1 MSAPLLVQAV
11 LTPHELSSIQASLAS
26 ARFVDGRVSASGPAR
41 EQKHVLQLDRS
52 DNAQRAPG
60 ELVAKALLRDARV
73 QTFAFPRSLRHPS
86 INRYEAG
93 MSYGPHLDAPILH
106 GAAPMRADVSVTVF
120 LSEPADY
127 AGGELVI
134 GEGVG
139 AMSVKAAAGD
149 AVLYPS
155 GAIHHVN
162 EVTAGVRLVAVTWIE
177 SLVRDPGQ
185 RRLLFDLGE
194 GIAAVERE
202 SPATPALLKLRACH
216 QNLLR
221 SWAESPGGR

>member
-26 ARFVDGRVSASGPAR
+26 ARFVDGRVSATGPAR
-41 EQKHVLQLDRS
+41 EQKHVLQLDRT

-60 ELVAKALLRDARV
+60 ELVAKALLRHPRV
-73 QTFAFPRSLRHPS
+73 QAFAHPRTLRHPT
-86 INRYEAG
+86 INRYEEG
-93 MSYGPHLDAPILH
+93 MRYGPHLDAPILH
-106 GAAPMRADVSVTVF
+106 GSPPMRADVSVTVF
-120 LSEPADY
+120 LSEPTEY

-134 GEGVG
+134 GEGAG
-139 AMSVKAAAGD
+139 ALSVKAAAGD

-155 GAIHHVN
+155 GSIHQVS
-162 EVTAGVRLVAVTWIE
+162 EVSSGVRLVAVTWIE
-177 SLVRDPGQ
+177 SLVRDPEQ

-194 GIAAVERE
+194 AIATVQRE
-202 SPATPALLKLRACH
+202 TPDSPALLKLRACH

-221 SWAESPGGR
+221 GWAESPGGR

>member
-1 MSAPLLVQAV
+1 MNTRLLVQAL
-11 LTPHELSSIQASLAS
+11 LTPHELASIRTALAG
-26 ARFVDGRVSASGPAR
+26 ARFVDGRVSAQGPAR
-41 EQKHVLQLDRS
+41 EQKHVLQLDRT
-52 DNAQRAPG
+52 DNAQRGPG
-60 ELVAKALLRDARV
+60 ELVAKALLRDPRV
-73 QTFAFPRSLRHPS
+73 QAFALPRSLRHPT
-86 INRYEAG
+86 INRYEQG
-93 MSYGPHLDAPILH
+93 MRYGAHLDAPILH
-106 GAAPMRADVSVTVF
+106 GALPMRADVSVTVF

-139 AMSVKAAAGD
+139 AASVKAAAGD
-149 AVLYPS
+149 ALLYAS

-177 SLVRDPGQ
+177 SLVRDPEQ
-185 RRLLFDLGE
+185 RRLLFELGE

-202 SPATPALLKLRACH
+202 APATAALIKLRACH